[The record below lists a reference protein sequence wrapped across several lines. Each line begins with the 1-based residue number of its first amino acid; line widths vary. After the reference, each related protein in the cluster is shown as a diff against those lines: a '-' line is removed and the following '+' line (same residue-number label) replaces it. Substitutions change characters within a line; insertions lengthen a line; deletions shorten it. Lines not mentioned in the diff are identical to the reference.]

1 MSLFGSVPNPTSG
14 HTGPDIAPPMQIS
27 RPGHLGVM
35 EPSLNGQPNVPWASR
50 TSSENLPTIN
60 NELFALNI
68 DGSMRHRSCAGTSHL
83 RSVSCLNLLTQHHPM
98 LPSFVCQ
105 AIFET
110 RVNHLLQASGT
121 AAQRVLHKCKASNR
135 HFPSVATKQ
144 CGLGQ
149 TPIFRYWYFTGTI
162 SCQRLRERERENR
175 LATPEVQK
183 EMWAGKL

>member
-1 MSLFGSVPNPTSG
+1 MILFGSVPNPTSG

-83 RSVSCLNLLTQHHPM
+83 RSVSCLNLLTQRHPM
-98 LPSFVCQ
+98 LPSFVCP

-110 RVNHLLQASGT
+110 RVSGT
-121 AAQRVLHKCKASNR
+121 ATQRVLHKCKASNR
-135 HFPSVATKQ
+135 HFPVCRHEAMR
-144 CGLGQ
+144 
-149 TPIFRYWYFTGTI
+149 FRSNSHLQILVFHRDDIVPTVEGEGE
-162 SCQRLRERERENR
+162 SASN
-175 LATPEVQK
+175 P
-183 EMWAGKL
+183 